1 MTVLPFRIA
10 APAAVLLLISGLV
23 AAPPAPDQQPKP
35 ADEVRWLEEHS
46 MLRQARD
53 AAASVSGKPLQWQH
67 RYGTPQPR
75 EAVKH
80 ASVWLLDYPG
90 SVVTQKGK
98 SVVATWA
105 DPALWD
111 TLRDLGID
119 LLHTGPI
126 QRAGGVKGKEYTPT
140 TDGWFDP
147 VSLDLDPAIGTEGEY
162 AKLVAVAAER
172 KGSIAGDLVPLHTGL
187 GPDFHLALRR
197 HGDYPGMYTLVEIP
211 KQDWKLLPDVKGP
224 WDVALVPKPAAEQLA
239 KKRYIPGLINSNDAA
254 PEAKSWSGWSASG
267 EVTGTDGTVRRW
279 VYLHSF
285 KPSQPVLNW
294 LDPSYAARRVVAGG
308 VVRNVVGRKTRVLRL
323 DAVPFLGIES
333 KHGSTEAL
341 HFKHP
346 LSVVGTNDTAMM
358 IRKLGGWS
366 FHELNVPLKELRKF
380 TESGPD
386 LSYDFTTRAQ
396 MLHALLTGDAG
407 PLRLSFR
414 WMLEA
419 GVQPV
424 AFVHDLQNHDELTFQ
439 LTEPDGRKD
448 ETFAVGG
455 RKLTGRQLKDEM
467 LAAMRSKAA
476 GEAAPYNHLYRP
488 EKDGLATTFAGF
500 AAPALGV
507 KDPYSATPEQ
517 VKLIR
522 KGHLLLAA
530 ANALQPGVF
539 GISSWDLVGALPVP
553 LESVKDRV
561 GGGDFRWV
569 NRGGVD
575 LLGASRDATASAFGL
590 PRAKALYGSIPDQ
603 LKDPE
608 SFASKLKVMLAAR
621 GKYKVD
627 EGELLAVPEPKT
639 PGLCVLVLKL
649 PDHPLAVT
657 LLNFGREDVDEQVD
671 LGPAGKDAAGEWID
685 ILTGKPAGTAAGGKL
700 KASVPALSG
709 TTLVFVKGK

>member
-1 MTVLPFRIA
+1 
-10 APAAVLLLISGLV
+10 
-23 AAPPAPDQQPKP
+23 
-35 ADEVRWLEEHS
+35 
-46 MLRQARD
+46 
-53 AAASVSGKPLQWQH
+53 
-67 RYGTPQPR
+67 
-75 EAVKH
+75 
-80 ASVWLLDYPG
+80 
-90 SVVTQKGK
+90 
-98 SVVATWA
+98 
-105 DPALWD
+105 
-111 TLRDLGID
+111 
-119 LLHTGPI
+119 
-126 QRAGGVKGKEYTPT
+126 
-140 TDGWFDP
+140 
-147 VSLDLDPAIGTEGEY
+147 
-162 AKLVAVAAER
+162 
-172 KGSIAGDLVPLHTGL
+172 
-187 GPDFHLALRR
+187 
-197 HGDYPGMYTLVEIP
+197 
-211 KQDWKLLPDVKGP
+211 
-224 WDVALVPKPAAEQLA
+224 
-239 KKRYIPGLINSNDAA
+239 
-254 PEAKSWSGWSASG
+254 
-267 EVTGTDGTVRRW
+267 

-308 VVRNVVGRKTRVLRL
+308 VVRNVVARKTRVLRL

-333 KHGSTEAL
+333 KPGTTEAL

-396 MLHALLTGDAG
+396 RLHALLTGDAG

-455 RKLTGRQLKDEM
+455 RKLTGKQLKDEM

-488 EKDGLATTFAGF
+488 EKDGLATTFPGF
-500 AAPALGV
+500 VAPSLGV
-507 KDPYSATPEQ
+507 KDPYAATPEQ

-561 GGGDFRWV
+561 GGGDYRWV

-575 LLGASRDATASAFGL
+575 LLGASPQATASAFGL

-608 SFASKLKVMLAAR
+608 SFASQLRVVPATRK
-621 GKYKVD
+621 KYRVD

-649 PDHPLAVT
+649 PDHPPAIT
-657 LLNFGREDVDEQVD
+657 LLNFGREDADEEVD
-671 LGPAGKDAAGEWID
+671 LGAAGKDAAGEWLD
-685 ILTGKPAGTAAGGKL
+685 TLTGKPAGSADSGKL
-700 KASVPALSG
+700 KVRVPALSG
-709 TTLVFVKGK
+709 TTLVPTKRN